1 MNTQVQ
7 KVVLAPME
15 GVADALMR
23 HLLTSVNNYDFCI
36 TEFLRIVDQL
46 LPERCFYKVCPE
58 LTQQGYTQSKTPLR
72 MQLLG
77 QEPNWM
83 AENAVRAI
91 ELGSHGVDLNFGCPA
106 KTVNK
111 NRGGAVLLK
120 SPEDIYRI
128 VSKVKEA
135 LGNDVVL
142 SAKIRLGFDDA
153 SLLDEIV
160 SAITSANADQLT
172 IHARTKADGYRPPA
186 YWHFI
191 GDIVKKYPIEIFAN
205 GEIWSLADANRC
217 IAESLTPNLMLGRGA
232 LALPN
237 LAAVIKDEQ
246 QSMPWVQL
254 CSLLRK
260 YSELELTGDKSF
272 YFSSRLKQW
281 LRYLKIQYPQAQQL
295 FNDIKVL
302 KDKEQILALLD
313 KSSTNESTNVIK
325 T

>member
-1 MNTQVQ
+1 MNTQVK

-23 HLLTSVNNYDFCI
+23 HLLTSLNNYDFCI

-58 LTQQGYTQSKTPLR
+58 LEQQGFTKSGTPLR

-91 ELGSHGVDLNFGCPA
+91 ELGSHGLDINFGCPA

-111 NRGGAVLLK
+111 NRGGAALLK
-120 SPEDIYRI
+120 TPEDIYKI
-128 VSKVKEA
+128 VLAVKEA
-135 LGNDVVL
+135 LGKDVVL

-191 GDIVKKYPIEIFAN
+191 ADIVKKYPIEIFAN
-205 GEIWSLADANRC
+205 GEIWSLADAHRC
-217 IAESLTPNLMLGRGA
+217 IEESHTPNLMLGRGA

-237 LAAVIKDEQ
+237 LEAVIKNNQ
-246 QSMPWVQL
+246 QPMPWHQL
-254 CSLLRK
+254 CVLLK
-260 YSELELTGDKSF
+260 EYAELELIGDKSF

-281 LRYLKIQYPQAQQL
+281 LRYLKLQYPEAEQL
-295 FNDIKVL
+295 FSDIKTL
-302 KDKEQILALLD
+302 KNKEEILTLLN
-313 KSSTNESTNVIK
+313 KSSTSSI
-325 T
+325 